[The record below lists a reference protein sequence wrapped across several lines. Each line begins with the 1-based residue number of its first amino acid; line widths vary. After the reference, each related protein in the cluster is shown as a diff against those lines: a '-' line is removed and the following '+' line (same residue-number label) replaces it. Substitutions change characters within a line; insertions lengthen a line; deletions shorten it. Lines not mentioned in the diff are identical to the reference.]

1 MVNPKLKNLYLDSD
15 TVLDDGNT
23 DSSEDD
29 GQPQTKRPP
38 VEPTEEPIFEEP
50 VEVAETP
57 EEENPDSNQEEQGW

>member
-15 TVLDDGNT
+15 TVLDNGDT

-29 GQPQTKRPP
+29 SQPQTKRPP
-38 VEPTEEPIFEEP
+38 VEPTEESVFEEP

-57 EEENPDSNQEEQGW
+57 EDENPVNNQGEQGW

>member
-29 GQPQTKRPP
+29 GQPRIKRPP
-38 VEPTEEPIFEEP
+38 VEPTEEPTFEED
-50 VEVAETP
+50 
-57 EEENPDSNQEEQGW
+57 ENPDSNPEEYDT

>member
-23 DSSEDD
+23 DSPEDD
-29 GQPQTKRPP
+29 GQPRIKKPQ

-50 VEVAETP
+50 VETAETS
-57 EEENPDSNQEEQGW
+57 EDENPDSNQEEQGW